1 MVWHVLYRPSKFTV
15 IRAVVSSWF
24 HALNCCCF
32 LFAQEWCNG
41 VLQNQFLFYTTS
53 ELLKSMMFRS
63 SLPPLLWSLS
73 LLTNTITEM
82 EHHFHTLCLLLHVC
96 KFLGTR
102 ESFCKRKEFNPP
114 RNFFVD
120 QTKTWLPGFYCFG
133 TSCEVRW
140 KWSIRTI
147 LHRNTR
153 KYKVWQNIG
162 KE

>member
-1 MVWHVLYRPSKFTV
+1 MISCIKLLLLFFLLKNGLNKKTLVSSEPVFVLYHFRVVKEHDVQKLTSTPPVV
-15 IRAVVSSWF
+15 III
-24 HALNCCCF
+24 
-32 LFAQEWCNG
+32 
-41 VLQNQFLFYTTS
+41 
-53 ELLKSMMFRS
+53 
-63 SLPPLLWSLS
+63 
-73 LLTNTITEM
+73 TNTITEM